1 MCYVQPPLVQTDC
14 TTAVPAGLDSG
25 TLFSLGS
32 QSGRAIN
39 PVAKK
44 TVAMWCVVCTRS
56 VSFSSCQRNLIKTFQ
71 IDGMIALITK
81 MDLIFS

>member
-1 MCYVQPPLVQTDC
+1 MLVQTDC

-44 TVAMWCVVCTRS
+44 TIAMYIVCGVQS
-56 VSFSSCQRNLIKTFQ
+56 APDLVSTLSTNN
-71 IDGMIALITK
+71 MP
-81 MDLIFS
+81 